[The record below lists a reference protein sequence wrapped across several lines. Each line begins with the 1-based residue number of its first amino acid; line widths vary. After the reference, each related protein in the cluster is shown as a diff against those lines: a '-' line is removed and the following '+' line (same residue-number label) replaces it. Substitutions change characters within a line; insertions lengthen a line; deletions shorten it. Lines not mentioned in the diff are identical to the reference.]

1 MASVEWDFLQT
12 QLHERKQRL
21 EAAVAA
27 APQETS
33 LTSLLREVDAALDR
47 MKQGTYGLCEAC
59 HESIEKERLLADPLI
74 CYCIDHLT
82 ASQKRELEEEL
93 DLAARLQRELL
104 PDQDLRWGGWE
115 IHHHWEPLG
124 QVSGDY
130 CDIVTS
136 SGDAGSLF
144 FALGDVAGKGVAA
157 SMMMTQ
163 LHAMFRSLASVGLP
177 LEQMVTLANRVFC
190 ENVISGQYATLVC
203 GRACADGEV
212 EIANVGH
219 WPALVVRAGG
229 VERVESAGVPL
240 GMFCTKQYPS
250 QKTRLAPGETLFL
263 YTDGFVERRRED
275 GQPALTAPVDEFGIE
290 RLTGLLCNHRLQP
303 PAELARTCIGH
314 LRAFAAGTPR
324 HDDLTLMV
332 LRRTG

>member
-1 MASVEWDFLQT
+1 MASVEWDFLQS
-12 QLHERKQRL
+12 QLHERKQKL
-21 EAAVAA
+21 EAAVVA
-27 APQETS
+27 APLEPA

-47 MKQGTYGLCEAC
+47 MNQGTYGLCDFC
-59 HESIEKERLLADPLI
+59 HEAIEKERLLADPLI
-74 CYCIDHLT
+74 CLCIDHLT
-82 ASQKRELEEEL
+82 TSQKRELEEDLE
-93 DLAARLQRELL
+93 LAARIQRELL
-104 PDQDLRWGGWE
+104 PDQDFRWGGWE
-115 IHHHWEPLG
+115 IHHHWEPRG

-130 CDIVTS
+130 CDIVAAEGE
-136 SGDAGSLF
+136 SGNLF

-203 GRACADGEV
+203 GRASRTGQV

-219 WPALVVRAGG
+219 WPALVVRASG
-229 VERVESAGVPL
+229 VERIESVGVPL
-240 GMFCTKQYPS
+240 GMFCTRQYPA
-250 QKTRLAPGETLFL
+250 QHIQIEPDETLFL
-263 YTDGFVERRRED
+263 YTDGFIESRSNGD
-275 GQPALTAPVDEFGIE
+275 TEFGID
-290 RLTGLLCNHRLQP
+290 RLAGLLCEHRALAP
-303 PAELARTCIGH
+303 PELTRTCIGQ

-324 HDDLTLMV
+324 HDDLTLMA